1 MPVFSLHG
9 FIYHSK
15 NTGALFGA
23 SIGSNFGAKGAVER
37 ARKEEM
43 ERLGVTDEMLNSAR
57 DVGMALERSL
67 EGLKATRES
76 LETQQQIARR
86 LDAKAE
92 ELYEKAKTALTSSDD
107 EAAKKFLFERTS
119 VQDKLKRV
127 LTQCAEEKRRYE
139 QMESNVSILEEK
151 AMEVNT
157 LLRRTIGAKAIVDSS
172 NLGFSLSKE
181 DPLLQKFRDLGID

>member
-1 MPVFSLHG
+1 MTDT
-9 FIYHSK
+9 HSERLSIIP
-15 NTGALFGA
+15 TGALFGA
-23 SIGSNFGAKGAVER
+23 SIGANFGAESAMER

-43 ERLGVTDEMLNSAR
+43 ERLGVTDEMLQSAR
-57 DVGMALERSL
+57 DVGLALDRSL

-92 ELYEKAKTALTSSDD
+92 ELYDKAKSALASSDD
-107 EAAKKFLFERTS
+107 EGAKKYLFERNS
-119 VQDKLKRV
+119 VQEKLKRV

-139 QMESNVSILEEK
+139 KMESNVAILEEK

-157 LLRRTIGAKAIVDSS
+157 LLQRTIGAKAVVDSS
-172 NLGFSLSKE
+172 NLGLSLQRE